1 MSAAER
7 VLTIELQGVGS
18 EDVERAFEAARV
30 RRARVLRL
38 SIAAHHRPTVGFAQ
52 VVIAELSR
60 TPTIERL
67 LVNHP
72 GLVTRF
78 LVSSIVLASPRVNVV
93 AETFATTGDAP
104 PLVPDA
110 APRPD
115 DDPDAFGNRPPALR
129 WHTAE
134 IGDDVAELDEVLAR
148 ARTMGARGLILALHI
163 DRPLD
168 AALRDALTERLAGAT
183 WLHALALVHAGA
195 AVGFL
200 ASTLSLRASHVR
212 IRSFPTITEAEA
224 MMRGM

>member
-7 VLTIELQGVGS
+7 VLTVELPGVAD
-18 EDVERAFEAARV
+18 EDIERAFEAARV

-38 SIAAHHRPTVGFAQ
+38 SIPAQHRPSAGFAQ

-78 LVSSIVLASPRVNVV
+78 LVSSIVLAAPRVNVV
-93 AETFATTGDAP
+93 AETSTPTDDSA
-104 PLVPDA
+104 PLVLDA
-110 APRPD
+110 VSRPQD
-115 DDPDAFGNRPPALR
+115 DDFFGNRPPPLR

-134 IGDDVAELDEVLAR
+134 VGEEIGALDDVLAR

-168 AALRDALTERLAGAT
+168 AALRDALTDRLTGAT
-183 WLHALALVHAGA
+183 WLRALALVHAGA

-212 IRSFPTITEAEA
+212 IRSFPTIGEAET
-224 MMRGM
+224 MMRAM